1 MIQSMTGYGKSIIQ
15 LPEKK
20 ITIEIKSLNS
30 KQLDLNVRMPSFY
43 KEKEISIRKELGR
56 KLVRGKIDF
65 GLYSELT
72 GIEKSQT
79 INKEIT
85 RAYIDD
91 LKGIVSTENEVELLQ
106 IAMRMPDTTTTSRDE
121 IDQQEWNE
129 IEKVINQ
136 AIVNIVEFRTDE
148 GKSIELDFKKRIANI
163 ENLLEEVQKYESE
176 RLETLKKRL
185 KERLEEVVGKV
196 NIDENRFE
204 QELIFYIEKLDI
216 NEEKVRLKN
225 HLNYFIEQLDNDESN
240 GKKLGFITQ
249 EIGREINTLGS
260 KSNHTEMQKVVI
272 QMKDELE
279 KIKEQ
284 ILNSL

>member
-1 MIQSMTGYGKSIIQ
+1 MTGYGKSTIQ

-30 KQLDLNVRMPSFY
+30 KQLDLNVRIPSFY
-43 KEKEISIRKELGR
+43 KEKEIGIRKQLG
-56 KLVRGKIDF
+56 KNLIRGKIEF
-65 GLYSELT
+65 SFYSELT

-85 RAYIDD
+85 RAYINE
-91 LKGIVSTENEVELLQ
+91 LKEITPTQNEVELLQ
-106 IAMRMPDTTTTSRDE
+106 IAMRMPDTTSSSRDD
-121 IDQQEWNE
+121 IDENEWLDIQKIITE
-129 IEKVINQ
+129 AINNLIQ
-136 AIVNIVEFRTDE
+136 FRTDE
-148 GKSIELDFKKRIANI
+148 GKSIEKDFIDRI
-163 ENLLEEVQKYESE
+163 ENIGDLLEQIKKYDNE
-176 RLETLKKRL
+176 RTDTIKTRI
-185 KERLEEVVGKV
+185 KERLDEVVGKT

-204 QELIFYIEKLDI
+204 QEMIFYIEKLDI

-225 HLNYFIEQLDNDESN
+225 HLNYFIEQLNSSESN

-260 KSNHTEMQKVVI
+260 KSNHTEMQKIVI

>member
-1 MIQSMTGYGKSIIQ
+1 MIQSMTGYGKSTVQ

-20 ITIEIKSLNS
+20 ITIEIKTLNS

-43 KEKEISIRKELGR
+43 KEKEIDIRKQLAQ
-56 KLVRGKIDF
+56 KLERGKIEF
-65 GLYSELT
+65 SFYSELT
-72 GIEKSQT
+72 GVEKSQT
-79 INKEIT
+79 INKAIA
-85 RAYIDD
+85 RAYIDE
-91 LKGIVSTENEVELLQ
+91 LKEITPTEDEVDLLQ
-106 IAMRMPDTTTTSRDE
+106 IAMRMPDTTATLRDE
-121 IDQQEWNE
+121 INEEEWN
-129 IEKVINQ
+129 
-136 AIVNIVEFRTDE
+136 AIQNTIDEAIQNTVQFRIDE
-148 GKSIELDFKKRIANI
+148 GKSIEQDFKERITNI
-163 ENLLEEVQKYESE
+163 ETLLEEVKKYEDE
-176 RLETLKKRL
+176 RIENLKLRL
-185 KERLEEVVGKV
+185 KERLEEVVSKA

-204 QELIFYIEKLDI
+204 QELIFYMEKLDI

-225 HLNYFIEQLDNDESN
+225 HLNYFIEQLDTEDSN

-260 KSNHTEMQKVVI
+260 KSNHSEMQKVVI

>member
-1 MIQSMTGYGKSIIQ
+1 MIQSMTGYGKSTTQ

-43 KEKEISIRKELGR
+43 KEKEIGIRKQLGK
-56 KLVRGKIDF
+56 KLVRGKIEF
-65 GLYSELT
+65 SFYSELT
-72 GIEKSQT
+72 GVEKSQT
-79 INKEIT
+79 INKEIA
-85 RAYIDD
+85 RAYIDE
-91 LKGIVSTENEVELLQ
+91 LKEITPTDNETDLLQ
-106 IAMRMPDTTTTSRDE
+106 IAMRMPDTTASSRDE
-121 IDQQEWNE
+121 IDEDEWLSIQKTIDE
-129 IEKVINQ
+129 AIE
-136 AIVNIVEFRTDE
+136 NIIQFRTDE
-148 GKSIELDFKKRIANI
+148 GKSIETDFKERIANI
-163 ENLLEEVQKYESE
+163 EILLEQVKQYENE
-176 RLETLKKRL
+176 RIELLKTRI
-185 KERLEEVVGKV
+185 KERLEEVVGKAHV
-196 NIDENRFE
+196 DENRFE

-225 HLNYFIEQLDNDESN
+225 HLNYFIEQLNTPESN

-260 KSNHTEMQKVVI
+260 KSNHTEMQKIVI

>member
-1 MIQSMTGYGKSIIQ
+1 MIQSMTGYGKSTVQ

-20 ITIEIKSLNS
+20 ITIEIKTLNS

-43 KEKEISIRKELGR
+43 KEKEIEVRKQLAE
-56 KLVRGKIDF
+56 KLERGKIEF
-65 GLYSELT
+65 SFYSELT
-72 GIEKSQT
+72 GVEKSQT
-79 INKEIT
+79 INKAIA
-85 RAYIDD
+85 RAYIDE
-91 LKGIVSTENEVELLQ
+91 LKEITPTEDEVDLLQ
-106 IAMRMPDTTTTSRDE
+106 IAMRMPDTTTSLRDE
-121 IDQQEWNE
+121 IEESEWASIQN
-129 IEKVINQ
+129 VINEAVQ
-136 AIVNIVEFRTDE
+136 NTIQFRTDE
-148 GKSIELDFKKRIANI
+148 GKSIEKDLTERITNI
-163 ENLLEEVQKYESE
+163 AVLLEEVKQYEEE
-176 RLETLKKRL
+176 RIENVKTRL
-185 KERLEEVVGKV
+185 KERLEEVVSKS

-225 HLNYFIEQLDNDESN
+225 HLDYFIEQMNTEDSN

-260 KSNHTEMQKVVI
+260 KSNHSEMQKVVI

>member
-1 MIQSMTGYGKSIIQ
+1 MIQSMTGYGKSTIQ

-30 KQLDLNVRMPSFY
+30 KQLDLNVRIPSFY
-43 KEKEISIRKELGR
+43 KEKEIAIRKQLG
-56 KLVRGKIDF
+56 KNLIRGKIEF
-65 GLYSELT
+65 SFYSELT

-85 RAYIDD
+85 RAYINE
-91 LKGIVSTENEVELLQ
+91 LKEITPTQNEVELLQ
-106 IAMRMPDTTTTSRDE
+106 IAMRMPDTTSSSRDD
-121 IDQQEWNE
+121 IDENEWLDIQKIITE
-129 IEKVINQ
+129 AINNLIQ
-136 AIVNIVEFRTDE
+136 FRIDE
-148 GKSIELDFKKRIANI
+148 GKSIEKDFIDRI
-163 ENLLEEVQKYESE
+163 ENIGDLLEQIKKYDNE
-176 RLETLKKRL
+176 RTDTIKTRI
-185 KERLEEVVGKV
+185 KERLDEVVGKT

-204 QELIFYIEKLDI
+204 QEMIFYIEKLDI

-225 HLNYFIEQLDNDESN
+225 HLNYFIEQLNSSESN

-260 KSNHTEMQKVVI
+260 KSNHTEMQKIVI

>member
-1 MIQSMTGYGKSIIQ
+1 MIQSMTGYGKSAVQ

-20 ITIEIKSLNS
+20 ITIEIKTLNS

-43 KEKEISIRKELGR
+43 KEKEIEIRKQLGK
-56 KLVRGKIDF
+56 KLIRGKIEF
-65 GLYSELT
+65 NFYSELT
-72 GIEKSQT
+72 GVEKSQT
-79 INKEIT
+79 INKKIA

-91 LKGIVSTENEVELLQ
+91 LKEITPTDNETELLQ
-106 IAMRMPDTTTTSRDE
+106 IAMRMPDTTTSSRDE
-121 IDQQEWNE
+121 INEEEWFQIQKVIDEAIENTIQFRIDEGRSIEIDFKEHIINIGHLLEKIQLYE
-129 IEKVINQ
+129 IE
-136 AIVNIVEFRTDE
+136 R
-148 GKSIELDFKKRIANI
+148 I
-163 ENLLEEVQKYESE
+163 ENLKL
-176 RLETLKKRL
+176 RL
-185 KERLEEVVGKV
+185 KEKVEEVVGKT

-225 HLNYFIEQLDNDESN
+225 HLDYFIEQLNSKDSN

-260 KSNHTEMQKVVI
+260 KSNHTEMQKIVI

>member
-1 MIQSMTGYGKSIIQ
+1 MTGYGKSTTQ

-20 ITIEIKSLNS
+20 ITIEIKALNS
-30 KQLDLNVRMPSFY
+30 KQLDLNVRMPSIY
-43 KEKEISIRKELGR
+43 KEKEIGIRKQLGE

-65 GLYSELT
+65 SFYSELT
-72 GIEKSQT
+72 GVEKSQT
-79 INKEIT
+79 INKEIA
-85 RAYIDD
+85 RAYIDE
-91 LKGIVSTENEVELLQ
+91 LKEITPTDNEIELLQ
-106 IAMRMPDTTTTSRDE
+106 IAMRMPDTTVSSRDE
-121 IDQQEWNE
+121 IDEQEWLLIQNTIDE
-129 IEKVINQ
+129 AINHTIQ
-136 AIVNIVEFRTDE
+136 FRIDE
-148 GKSIELDFKKRIANI
+148 GKSIEIDFKERIGII
-163 ENLLEEVQKYESE
+163 EALLEEVKQYENE
-176 RLETLKKRL
+176 RVENLKTRI
-185 KERLEEVVGKV
+185 KERLDEVVGKANV
-196 NIDENRFE
+196 DENRLE

-225 HLNYFIEQLDNDESN
+225 HLSYFIEQLEVAESN

-260 KSNHTEMQKVVI
+260 KSNHTEMQKIVI